1 MTILDMLPANN
12 PANSGKLGL
21 LINCLGAGTTLR
33 PPQTCL
39 YPHMR
44 RSDGCGGG
52 KCLRPVTVATPVNPV
67 RVLTRFRKSGKFR
80 PKTSKVQ
87 VKHEKSPSN

>member
-1 MTILDMLPANN
+1 MPEGGFQSLT
-12 PANSGKLGL
+12 GL
-21 LINCLGAGTTLR
+21 HA
-33 PPQTCL
+33 
-39 YPHMR
+39 
-44 RSDGCGGG
+44 SD
-52 KCLRPVTVATPVNPV
+52 PDNPV

>member
-1 MTILDMLPANN
+1 MPVPAYTQVRWV
-12 PANSGKLGL
+12 L
-21 LINCLGAGTTLR
+21 
-33 PPQTCL
+33 
-39 YPHMR
+39 
-44 RSDGCGGG
+44 GG
-52 KCLRPVTVATPVNPV
+52 KCLRPVTVATLVNPV